1 MKNWKTTLGAIA
13 TAMVMVG
20 DAILKLTDGDPN
32 TNPDVKLFLVNAG
45 LIYAAIAA
53 KDADDK
59 GDGPG
64 KTTAT
69 P

>member
-1 MKNWKTTLGAIA
+1 
-13 TAMVMVG
+13 MVMVG